1 MNKKLWIGVGL
12 VAALLAG
19 WAVFRPELL
28 LVNRT
33 VSEGFPVAPRSAAAG
48 SQTTQQL
55 FSGQFKGY
63 AHPTDGTASI
73 YRMDTKRILR
83 LTNFRTSNGPDVHV
97 YLIAAPDA
105 KDNETVKNVAFVD
118 LGILKGNIGDQNY
131 AVPDSVDLGKYRA
144 VTIWCKRFN
153 VNFGTAPLV
162 PTN

>member
-12 VAALLAG
+12 AVLLIA

-28 LVNRT
+28 YVNRT
-33 VSEGFPVAPRSAAAG
+33 VSEGFPPAPPRSAAAG
-48 SQTTQQL
+48 SQTPQQL
-55 FSGQFKGY
+55 LSGQFKGY
-63 AHPTDGTASI
+63 AHPTDGRASI
-73 YRMDTKRILR
+73 YQMDSKRILR

-105 KDNETVKNVAFVD
+105 RDNETVKNAAFVD
-118 LGILKGNIGDQNY
+118 LGVMKGNIGDQNY
-131 AVPDSVDLGKYRA
+131 HVPDSVDLGEYRA

-162 PTN
+162 PAG